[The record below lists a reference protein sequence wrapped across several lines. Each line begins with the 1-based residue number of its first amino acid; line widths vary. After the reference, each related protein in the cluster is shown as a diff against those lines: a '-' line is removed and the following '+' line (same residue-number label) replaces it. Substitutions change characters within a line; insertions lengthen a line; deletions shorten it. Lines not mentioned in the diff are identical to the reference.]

1 MEHDG
6 EPRQAPDDLI
16 QDVEAQRRGNELPLL
31 IAGALSGSELVSAV
45 AGADG
50 DGQGITAGA
59 GDELLHLF
67 RTGVMGVFGRHIDLV
82 LHACQS
88 AQLGLHHYAVV
99 VGILHHL
106 LGDLDV
112 LLKGL
117 GGGIDHHGGET
128 AVHAGLAQL
137 EAVAVVQVQADRQAG
152 LSDGGLYQLD
162 QIGMVSI
169 GPSTLGDL
177 EDQGGVDLF
186 GRLGDPLDDL
196 HVVDIER
203 ADSVSAVIGLFEHF
217 SGRYQ
222 WHNDHLLLQIYM
234 LYCTISNCEIQ

>member
-1 MEHDG
+1 M
-6 EPRQAPDDLI
+6 
-16 QDVEAQRRGNELPLL
+16 
-31 IAGALSGSELVSAV
+31 
-45 AGADG
+45 
-50 DGQGITAGA
+50 
-59 GDELLHLF
+59 
-67 RTGVMGVFGRHIDLV
+67 
-82 LHACQS
+82 
-88 AQLGLHHYAVV
+88 V

-169 GPSTLGDL
+169 GPSALGDL